1 MPRKRRNI
9 AFSLSFLDI
18 MACGFGAVTLLFL
31 ILRHNAVEIITPD
44 SQLAAEVDLLQMD
57 IRQAEEE
64 KTQLLNS
71 LEKIQLELVEAQGL
85 SERVISDLQ
94 EQENSIQSDPNDLD
108 KLRQQVE
115 QLEEETAQMEEVE
128 FGDKVREFIGDGNRQ
143 YLTGLKLGGE
153 RVLILVDGSAS
164 MLADTVV
171 NAVRR
176 RNMPEEQKKQSPK
189 WQWTLRT
196 VEWLLAQLPPS
207 SRFQIY
213 LFNTEASVAIA
224 GTQGEWLDAA
234 DSLALEQAVDAVKQ
248 FSPGSGTSLSNA
260 FAAIADF
267 DSRPDNL
274 FLLTDGL
281 PTQGKQPR
289 KSLWSVARSDVNIS
303 PPLWLSYPAAFRL
316 IRFYS
321 QWRVIRRRQ
330 GYSGKPRSI
339 PRAHLL
345 LRRGTGHEKTAPSIT
360 GSEHLISRCHQLWLW
375 CHRIAISYR

>member
-176 RNMPEEQKKQSPK
+176 RNMPEQQKKQSPK

-224 GTQGEWLDAA
+224 GTEGEWLDAA

-248 FSPGSGTSLSNA
+248 FSPSSGTSLSNA

-281 PTQGKQPR
+281 PTQGQQPP
-289 KSLWSVARSDVNIS
+289 KKFMVSGA
-303 PPLWLSYPAAFRL
+303 
-316 IRFYS
+316 
-321 QWRVIRRRQ
+321 QRRQ
-330 GYSGKPRSI
+330 YFTAAMAELPRGI
-339 PRAHLL
+339 PINTILFPMEGDPEAAGLFWQTAL
-345 LRRGTGHEKTAPSIT
+345 NTKGAFIAPS
-360 GSEHLISRCHQLWLW
+360 RDWP
-375 CHRIAISYR
+375 

>member
-1 MPRKRRNI
+1 MSRKRRNV

-44 SQLAAEVDLLQMD
+44 SQLAAEVDLIQMD

-64 KTQLLNS
+64 RTQLLNS
-71 LEKIQLELVEAQGL
+71 LEKIQLEIVEAQGL
-85 SERVISDLQ
+85 SERVLTDLQ
-94 EQENSIQSDPNDLD
+94 ERENSIQADPNDLD
-108 KLRQQVE
+108 KLRRQVE
-115 QLEEETAQMEEVE
+115 QLEDELAQLEDNDY
-128 FGDKVREFIGDGNRQ
+128 GDKALETSGDGIKEI
-143 YLTGLKLGGE
+143 LTGLKLGGE
-153 RVLILVDGSAS
+153 RILILVDGSAS

-213 LFNTEASVAIA
+213 LFNTEASVAIP
-224 GTQGEWLDAA
+224 GTEGEWLDAA

-248 FSPGSGTSLSNA
+248 FSPSAGTSLSNA

-281 PTQGKQPR
+281 PTQGKQPP
-289 KSLWSVARSDVNIS
+289 KKFMVSGA
-303 PPLWLSYPAAFRL
+303 
-316 IRFYS
+316 
-321 QWRVIRRRQ
+321 QRRQ
-330 GYSGKPRSI
+330 FFTTAMTELPRGI
-339 PRAHLL
+339 PINTILFPMEGDPEAAGLFWQTAL
-345 LRRGTGHEKTAPSIT
+345 DTKGAFIAPS
-360 GSEHLISRCHQLWLW
+360 RDWP
-375 CHRIAISYR
+375 